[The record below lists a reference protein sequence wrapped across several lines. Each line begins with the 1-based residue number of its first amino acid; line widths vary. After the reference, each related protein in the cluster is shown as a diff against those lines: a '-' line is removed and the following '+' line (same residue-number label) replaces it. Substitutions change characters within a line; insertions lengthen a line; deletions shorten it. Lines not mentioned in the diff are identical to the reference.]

1 MSYCVNCGVELHP
14 TSSVCPLCQTKVY
27 NPNQPVATDIP
38 TPYPSNRGE
47 SEKDTNLD
55 FIILMTIVFL
65 ITSAVCALLNI
76 FVFPFGKWSLYVM
89 GICIMI
95 WVFML
100 PSFFP
105 NKMRVD
111 VGLALDGI
119 IISLYLGFIS
129 ILHPGNGWYFHIA
142 VPITILLTIFVEGFV
157 WLAFKKHG
165 SLLSRTIAVFA
176 DIGILC
182 AALEL
187 LVRNHWNIPVLLTW
201 SSIVLTCCV
210 LIDIV
215 LIFIMKKTNVRNE
228 LRRRMHF

>member
-14 TSSVCPLCQTKVY
+14 TSSSCPLCQTKVY

-38 TPYPSNRGE
+38 TPYPPNRGV

-55 FIILMTIVFL
+55 FMILMTVVFA
-65 ITSAVCALLNI
+65 ITSAVCAILNI
-76 FVFPFGKWSLYVM
+76 FVFTFGKWSLYVM
-89 GICIMI
+89 GLCIMI
-95 WVFML
+95 WVFLL

-111 VGLALDGI
+111 IGLALDGLI
-119 IISLYLGFIS
+119 IALYLGFIA

-142 VPITILLTIFVEGFV
+142 VPLTVLLTIFVEVFV
-157 WLAFKKHG
+157 FITYRKRL
-165 SLLSRTIAVFA
+165 SLLTRTIAVIA

-182 AALEL
+182 SSLEL
-187 LVRNHWNIPVLLTW
+187 LVRNHLQIPVVLTW
-201 SSIVLTCCV
+201 SAIVLTCCV
-210 LIDIV
+210 IIDIV
-215 LIFIMKKTNVRNE
+215 LIFIMKKTNLRNE

>member
-27 NPNQPVATDIP
+27 NPNQPVAVDIP
-38 TPYPSNRGE
+38 TPYPSNRGV
-47 SEKDTNLD
+47 SETDNNLD
-55 FIILMTIVFL
+55 FTILMTMVFA
-65 ITSAVCALLNI
+65 ITSAVCGVLNI

-89 GICIMI
+89 GLCIMI

-105 NKMRVD
+105 NKMRAD
-111 VGLALDGI
+111 IGLAFDGI
-119 IISLYLGFIS
+119 IIALYLGFIS

-142 VPITILLTIFVEGFV
+142 VPLTILLTVFVEGFV
-157 WLAFKKHG
+157 WLVREKRG

-176 DIGILC
+176 DIGIFC
-182 AALEL
+182 AVLEL
-187 LVRNHWNIPVLLTW
+187 LVRNHLQISILLTW
-201 SSIVLTCCV
+201 SSIVLVCCI
-210 LIDIV
+210 LIDVV
-215 LIFIMKKTNVRNE
+215 LFFIMKKTNLRNE

>member
-14 TSSVCPLCQTKVY
+14 TSTSCPLCQTKVY

-38 TPYPSNRGE
+38 TPYPTNRGV
-47 SEKDTNLD
+47 SEKDSNLD
-55 FIILMTIVFL
+55 FIILMTVVFA
-65 ITSAVCALLNI
+65 ITSAVCAVLNI

-89 GICIMI
+89 GLCIMI
-95 WVFML
+95 WVFLL

-105 NKMRVD
+105 NKMRID

-119 IISLYLGFIS
+119 IIALYLGFIA

-142 VPITILLTIFVEGFV
+142 VPLTILLTCFVEGFV
-157 WLAFKKHG
+157 LLAYKKHG
-165 SLLSRTIAVFA
+165 SLLSRTITVFA

-182 AALEL
+182 VVLEL
-187 LVRNHWNIPVLLTW
+187 LIRNHLALRVIPTW
-201 SSIVLTCCV
+201 SSIVLTCCFV
-210 LIDIV
+210 IDIV
-215 LIFIMKKTNVRNE
+215 LFFIMKKTNLRNE

>member
-14 TSSVCPLCQTKVY
+14 TSSICPLCQTKVY

-38 TPYPSNRGE
+38 TPYPSNRGV
-47 SEKDTNLD
+47 SEKDNNLD
-55 FIILMTIVFL
+55 FTILMTVVFA
-65 ITSAVCALLNI
+65 ITSIVCGILNI

-89 GICIMI
+89 GLCVIL

-100 PSFFP
+100 PAFFP

-119 IISLYLGFIS
+119 IIALYLGFIS

-142 VPITILLTIFVEGFV
+142 VPIVALMTVFVEGFF
-157 WLAFKKHG
+157 WLAYKQHG

-187 LVRNHWNIPVLLTW
+187 LVRNHWKIPVLLTW
-201 SSIVLTCCV
+201 SAIVLTCCFV
-210 LIDIV
+210 IDVV
-215 LIFIMKKTNVRNE
+215 LIFIMKKTNLRNE